1 MARASRRANRRP
13 RDDLQARGAFDLHQ
27 PLIQSVADGMALTLA
42 QAGLLFDA
50 SPRS

>member
-1 MARASRRANRRP
+1 LSPPPRKPAAPRRP
-13 RDDLQARGAFDLHQ
+13 AGAWRLDLHQ
-27 PLIQSVADGMALTLA
+27 PLIQAVADGMALTLA